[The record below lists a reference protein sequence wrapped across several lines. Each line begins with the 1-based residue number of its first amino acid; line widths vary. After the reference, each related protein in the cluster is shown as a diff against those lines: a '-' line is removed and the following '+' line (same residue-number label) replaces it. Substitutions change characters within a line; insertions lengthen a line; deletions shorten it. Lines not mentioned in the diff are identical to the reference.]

1 MKLESYFRA
10 EQGTAMAWCIR
21 NGFTV
26 WCNLIGKD
34 EYTITVDNRG
44 VQTTSEETY
53 SKKKVFTKI
62 YEIYCYM
69 YDVNL

>member
-1 MKLESYFRA
+1 MKLEAYFRE

-21 NGFTV
+21 NGFIV
-26 WCNLIGKD
+26 WCNSIGKN

-53 SKKKVFTKI
+53 SKKEVFTKI
-62 YEIYCYM
+62 YEIYCHM